1 MTHASCSWGLTF
13 GFERWRPSSL
23 DADEANRLAEGRGLF
38 ASPINVLIY
47 QYGEV
52 VLLEVL
58 CLAEGALAR
67 QTRRAA
73 GQAHPEV
80 PAFNELPN

>member
-1 MTHASCSWGLTF
+1 MRL
-13 GFERWRPSSL
+13 
-23 DADEANRLAEGRGLF
+23 NRLAEGRGLF

-80 PAFNELPN
+80 PASTSCQSRRSAQRHRTEICR